1 MESFPTVILIRA
13 IHIMTR
19 GTWYVAILQAMIT
32 DNCDE
37 LRTSVKCG
45 TELILVIYA
54 QTPSSAKPDP
64 PMVIG
69 NVDRAVDA
77 DVAIND

>member
-1 MESFPTVILIRA
+1 
-13 IHIMTR
+13 MTR

-37 LRTSVKCG
+37 FRTSVSCG
-45 TELILVIYA
+45 ILPIFVVYA
-54 QTPSSAKPDP
+54 HTPNSAKPDP

-77 DVAIND
+77 EVAIND